1 VTPLS
6 IPAPGTLFVVTAG
19 TLNTSNTYWSRLV
32 NRRATLLR
40 IEPDGLWSMLVDDD
54 GYASPVEGVKP
65 ERFMLAPSSCRPMTL
80 LAETSA
86 PMPAPEPRKVWWK
99 RFFTWLGE

>member
-1 VTPLS
+1 M
-6 IPAPGTLFVVTAG
+6 IPTPGTLFIVTAS
-19 TLNTSNTYWSRLV
+19 TINTSNTYWRRLV

-40 IEPDGLWSMLVDDD
+40 IEPDGLWSVLVDDD

-65 ERFMLAPSSCRPMTL
+65 ERFKLAPSSCRPMML
-80 LAETSA
+80 LETHPPESVSA
-86 PMPAPEPRKVWWK
+86 GDRRKPWWK